1 MWDLPEW
8 VLSLASL
15 FKKPRRGFFSL
26 FFHPYTQFSLRDF
39 SISFRVE
46 FSTYFDT

>member
-8 VLSLASL
+8 VFLLDFL
-15 FKKPRRGFFSL
+15 FKNPRRGLSRL
-26 FFHPYTQFSLRDF
+26 FYSSHTQFSLRDF